1 MDDNASKGNETGNK
15 KDGAEKP
22 ASSTKI
28 PVARVKLI
36 TSATMNKP
44 KPHVEQSKLQEELKN
59 MLGKLDGKDAAAVED
74 LKKLSDT
81 VAKLTADS
89 MNFATVAGY
98 VAHCVV

>member
-1 MDDNASKGNETGNK
+1 
-15 KDGAEKP
+15 
-22 ASSTKI
+22 
-28 PVARVKLI
+28 
-36 TSATMNKP
+36 
-44 KPHVEQSKLQEELKN
+44 